1 MDPVGATSDLLK
13 MGADSIR
20 ITARANRAGIKI
32 SAKRL
37 LQHQRNRRTGSK
49 TALH

>member
-1 MDPVGATSDLLK
+1 MDPV
-13 MGADSIR
+13 
-20 ITARANRAGIKI
+20 ANRAGIKI

-37 LQHQRNRRTGSK
+37 LRRGTAAQLAKLSAAG